1 MKTSTY
7 ERKMIMEGFL
17 NIVFGYVILAVPA
30 LIIVLL
36 FRRKSKKDLEKF
48 DESKYQVLDHDDEK

>member
-1 MKTSTY
+1 
-7 ERKMIMEGFL
+7 MEGFL